1 MSTVQLGTTSLAFER
16 ALNSALN
23 ELDRQ
28 RLHDALELAE
38 FSIGLSDPNPRV
50 GCVIGSPNGAIVGKG
65 FTQRAGEPH
74 AEVMALLEAGQFAKG
89 ATAWV
94 TLEPCAHFGRTPPC
108 CDALIDAGIARVVVA
123 IGDPFPHVDGRG
135 IGRLRAAG
143 VTVDMADE
151 SIASLALQLNIGFFS
166 RVQRGRPWV
175 RLKTAVSM
183 DGRTSL
189 PDGTSQWITGE
200 AARHDG
206 HLWRARAGVIL
217 TGIGTMLRDD
227 PQLDVR
233 GIAVASQ
240 PMRVVVDS
248 NWRTPISARL
258 FSKPSPVLVVGASTM
273 GAAAQEL
280 RSVGAQTL
288 MLIGANGQVDLQA
301 LMQLFAQREIN
312 EVHVEAGPTLN
323 ARLIDAGLVDELLMY
338 MAPSLLGAGHGVAN
352 LEPPG
357 DLGTASRFRFL
368 DCQQL
373 GVDLRIRAQVLPRA
387 AIMGTQSVE
396 KIDTCRS
403 ECPIR
408 RSNPL
413 FLNDI

>member
-1 MSTVQLGTTSLAFER
+1 M
-16 ALNSALN
+16 NNALN

-28 RLHDALELAE
+28 RLLDALELAKLA
-38 FSIGLSDPNPRV
+38 IGLSDPNPRV
-50 GCVIGSPNGAIVGKG
+50 GCVIGSSSGAVVGKG

-74 AEVMALLEAGQFAKG
+74 AEAMALLEAGQHAKG

-94 TLEPCAHFGRTPPC
+94 TLEPCAHFGSTPPC
-108 CDALIDAGIARVVVA
+108 CDALIAAGIARVVVA
-123 IGDPFPHVDGRG
+123 IGDPFPRVDGRG
-135 IGRLRAAG
+135 ISRLRAAG
-143 VTVDMADE
+143 ITVDMADE
-151 SIASLALQLNIGFFS
+151 AIASMALQLNIGFFT
-166 RVQRGRPWV
+166 RVRRGRPWV

-217 TGIGTMLRDD
+217 TGIGTMLHDD

-233 GIAVASQ
+233 GFAVANQ

-248 NWRTPISARL
+248 NWRTPITARL
-258 FSKPSPVLVVGASTM
+258 FSKPSPVLVVGANTM
-273 GAAAQEL
+273 GTAAQVL
-280 RSVGAQTL
+280 RTAGAQTL
-288 MLIGANGQVDLQA
+288 MLPGADGRVDLQA
-301 LMQLFAQREIN
+301 LMQVLAQKEIN

-323 ARLIDAGLVDELLMY
+323 ARLIEAELVDELLMY
-338 MAPSLLGAGHGVAN
+338 MAPSLLGTGHGVAN

-357 DLGTASRFRFL
+357 DLGIATRFRFL

-373 GVDLRIRAQVLPRA
+373 GVDLRIRARVLRKA
-387 AIMGTQSVE
+387 DFMG
-396 KIDTCRS
+396 
-403 ECPIR
+403 
-408 RSNPL
+408 L
-413 FLNDI
+413 

>member
-1 MSTVQLGTTSLAFER
+1 M
-16 ALNSALN
+16 NNALN

-28 RLHDALELAE
+28 RLLDALELAKLA
-38 FSIGLSDPNPRV
+38 IGLSDPNPRV
-50 GCVIGSPNGAIVGKG
+50 GCVIGSSSGAVVGKG

-74 AEVMALLEAGQFAKG
+74 AEAMALLEAGQHAKG

-94 TLEPCAHFGRTPPC
+94 TLEPCAHFGSTPPC
-108 CDALIDAGIARVVVA
+108 CDALIAAGIARVVVA
-123 IGDPFPHVDGRG
+123 IGDPFPRVDGRG
-135 IGRLRAAG
+135 ISRLRAAG
-143 VTVDMADE
+143 ITVDMADE
-151 SIASLALQLNIGFFS
+151 SIASLALQLNVGFFS

-217 TGIGTMLRDD
+217 TGIGTMLHDD

-233 GIAVASQ
+233 GFAVANQ

-248 NWRTPISARL
+248 NWRTPITARL
-258 FSKPSPVLVVGASTM
+258 FSKPSPVLVVGANTM
-273 GAAAQEL
+273 GTAAQVL
-280 RSVGAQTL
+280 RTAGAQTL
-288 MLIGANGQVDLQA
+288 MLPGADGRVDLQA
-301 LMQLFAQREIN
+301 LMQVLAQKEIN

-323 ARLIDAGLVDELLMY
+323 ARLIEAELVDELLMY
-338 MAPSLLGAGHGVAN
+338 MAPSLLGTGHGVAN

-357 DLGTASRFRFL
+357 DLGIATRFRFL

-373 GVDLRIRAQVLPRA
+373 GVDLRIRARVLRKA
-387 AIMGTQSVE
+387 DFMG
-396 KIDTCRS
+396 
-403 ECPIR
+403 
-408 RSNPL
+408 L
-413 FLNDI
+413 